1 MRVCNASLFFELQPQ
16 IWSWG
21 IWGWNCGANDL
32 NLSVCRLTVCIFWLC
47 QWSWSFWSTFYARFT
62 ISVSS
67 KIKLG
72 LVDRYFD
79 PVEEVHLCEPEFL
92 RAFQTWDQN
101 SSLRWL
107 VERGWGPTFTKFL
120 VCFFAPEVFGHASC
134 IETMTGWSWQL
145 LWLKTCYV
153 PGFLYCT
160 GLTVAVGL
168 LFFNNVLLI
177 IVLDNNYN

>member
-47 QWSWSFWSTFYARFT
+47 QWSWSFWSAFYARFT

-107 VERGWGPTFTKFL
+107 VGRGWD
-120 VCFFAPEVFGHASC
+120 
-134 IETMTGWSWQL
+134 QL
-145 LWLKTCYV
+145 LPNSWCVFLLPKSLGTPHALKQWRGGHGSYSDLKLATC
-153 PGFLYCT
+153 
-160 GLTVAVGL
+160 
-168 LFFNNVLLI
+168 
-177 IVLDNNYN
+177 LDSFIALG